1 MDPDGDVNCIPM
13 DTYITHPFEIDAPC
27 PVTQLGDDFTSD
39 GCPVSLR
46 HIPRYLTRQQLHDAA
61 ALKDPVIS
69 TTQLQQWLVAAAER
83 E

>member
-1 MDPDGDVNCIPM
+1 M

-39 GCPVSLR
+39 GGPVSLR
-46 HIPRYLTRQQLHDAA
+46 HVPRYLTRKQLHAA